1 MEKSLFLPA
10 SLFLLSFDMKIL
22 LYTNKI
28 VLTLI
33 ILYSVRSFFYKC
45 FISAYVFLFVQSIF
59 VALSFSYLFNPNYNS
74 SLQLPNLP
82 NLIVFKYSLNNSHNL
97 CIFRQIK

>member
-33 ILYSVRSFFYKC
+33 ILYSVRSFFYKG
-45 FISAYVFLFVQSIF
+45 FISAYVFICAINFRSTVFQLFI
-59 VALSFSYLFNPNYNS
+59 
-74 SLQLPNLP
+74 
-82 NLIVFKYSLNNSHNL
+82 
-97 CIFRQIK
+97 